1 LKIILNNM
9 STSIP
14 QLQDAERLDLGGYTV
29 YIVSAT
35 HARSE
40 GYVELPPGKE
50 MQRHHR
56 SVEER
61 LKQIEGDSVVTV
73 FGNDGEPVVHELPR
87 GAELNIPAVTEHIH
101 ANPYGKP
108 SLTHWRFEG
117 DIIDT
122 LEEQRMLAKRLE
134 EERST

>member
-1 LKIILNNM
+1 M

-14 QLQDAERLDLGGYTV
+14 QLQDAERLDLGVYTL

-40 GYVELPPGKE
+40 GYLELPPGKE

-56 SVEER
+56 PVEER

-73 FGNDGEPVVHELPR
+73 FENNGEPVVHELPR

-108 SLTHWRFEG
+108 SFTHWRFEG
-117 DIIDT
+117 DVIDT

-134 EERST
+134 EEKGT